1 MCGRYYVNQ
10 GIIGGMEAD
19 FPEIR
24 GALSQLCAD
33 QFGNA
38 DIVPGMS
45 VPVLY
50 DSGGRTVCDLMSWG
64 FPDSHEKGSLIINAR
79 SETLDKKP
87 MFREALQHHRCIAP
101 AAGFYEWTKEKEQV
115 RYTWEAAPVI
125 YLGAVFRM
133 IQNVLRFVVITRE
146 ANSSVRDVHGRM
158 PLLFSRQDAFRW
170 IEEGQNYSG
179 LLDQKLPH
187 LDEHRVGGPQQLSLL

>member
-10 GIIGGMEAD
+10 GIIGGLESD

-24 GALSQLCAD
+24 AALSEMYAGR
-33 QFGNA
+33 FGDK

-50 DSGGRTVCDLMSWG
+50 DAGGRTVCDLMSWG

-79 SETLDKKP
+79 SETLDEKP
-87 MFREALQHHRCIAP
+87 MFRDALQHHRCIAP

-133 IQNVLRFVVITRE
+133 IQNVLRFVIITRE

-158 PLLFSRQDAFRW
+158 PLLFSTQDALRW
-170 IEEGQNYSG
+170 IGGEENYSG
-179 LLDQKLPH
+179 LLEYELPE
-187 LDEHRVGGPQQLSLL
+187 LTEHRAEGPRQLSLL